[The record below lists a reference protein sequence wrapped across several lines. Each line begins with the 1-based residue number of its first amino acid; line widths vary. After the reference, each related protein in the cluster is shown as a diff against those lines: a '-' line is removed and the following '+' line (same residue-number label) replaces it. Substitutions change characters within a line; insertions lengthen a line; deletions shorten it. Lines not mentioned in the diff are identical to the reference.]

1 MTMTPGNDE
10 QIAAQIRDHGLRV
23 TGQRLA
29 VARCLL
35 AADDHLTAEG
45 VLSKLR
51 DGGCRCSRATVYNA
65 LNDFCRHGLVQPVT
79 VDTVG
84 TYFDP
89 VTEPHPHLYL
99 PESGRLVDLPAGALP
114 AAEDLGLPPGLT
126 VESVSLVVRARP
138 GGRAAPC

>member
-1 MTMTPGNDE
+1 MTPGNDE
-10 QIAAQIRDHGLRV
+10 HLAAQIRGRGLRV

-35 AADDHLTAEG
+35 AADEHLTAEG

-51 DGGCRCSRATVYNA
+51 QRGCRCSRATVYNA
-65 LNDFCRHGLVQPVT
+65 LNDFCRHGLVQPVV

-99 PESGRLVDLPAGALP
+99 PDTGRLVDLPPSALP
-114 AAEDLGLPPGLT
+114 AAGDLDLPPGLK
-126 VESVSLVVRARP
+126 VESDSLVVRARP
-138 GGRAAPC
+138 AGRAAT